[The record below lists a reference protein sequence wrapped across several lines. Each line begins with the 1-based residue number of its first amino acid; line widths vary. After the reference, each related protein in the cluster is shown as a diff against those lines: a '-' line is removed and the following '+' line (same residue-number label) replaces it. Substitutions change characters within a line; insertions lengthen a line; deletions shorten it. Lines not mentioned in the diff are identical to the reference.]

1 MDDGKITALV
11 LLDLSAAFDTVDHKI
26 LLSRLQYH
34 LGIHDIALDWC
45 KSYLLNRPQHACIGN
60 AISKP
65 VILDYSVPQ
74 GSVLGPQWFT
84 IYTSPV
90 RDIILKYNLN
100 YHVYADDTQLYIT
113 FKSSQEPADSC
124 ITTLEKCIQEIR
136 SWMRQNFLKLND
148 EKTEFL
154 LFGSRQQLSKVSLPF
169 ITIGDSQITPSSQA
183 RNLGVI
189 FDSTMTLKTSYCI
202 SNIVRVSSFHI
213 RNISRI
219 RKYLNQSAAE
229 QIIHAFVT
237 SRLDNG
243 NALFYGLP
251 QNQISRLQ
259 HIQNT
264 AARVVT
270 LSRKSCHIT
279 PILKELHWLPVSQ
292 RIVFKLMLIVHKSV
306 NNIAPIYISELLK
319 VYTPSR
325 NLRSSNMS
333 LLKEPT
339 SKRTWGDRSFS
350 VAAPRLWNH
359 LPTKVKSCHSIT
371 RFKSLLKTH
380 LMSQFFKDDV
390 YL

>member
-1 MDDGKITALV
+1 MFVLV
-11 LLDLSAAFDTVDHKI
+11 TLSPI
-26 LLSRLQYH
+26 LLFLT
-34 LGIHDIALDWC
+34 
-45 KSYLLNRPQHACIGN
+45 
-60 AISKP
+60 
-65 VILDYSVPQ
+65 ILYPQ

-84 IYTSPV
+84 VYTSPV

-148 EKTEFL
+148 QKTEFL
-154 LFGSRQQLSKVSLPF
+154 LFGSRQQLSKVCLPF

-189 FDSTMTLKTSYCI
+189 FDSTMTLKPHI

-243 NALFYGLP
+243 NALLYGLP
-251 QNQISRLQ
+251 QNNISRLQ

-292 RIVFKLMLIVHKSV
+292 RIVFKLMLIVHKSF

-339 SKRTWGDRSFS
+339 SKRTWGDISFS
-350 VAAPRLWNH
+350 VVAPRLWNH
-359 LPTKVKSCHSIT
+359 LPTKLKSCHSKT
-371 RFKSLLKTH
+371 RLMSLLKTH
-380 LMSQFFKDDV
+380 LMSQV

>member
-1 MDDGKITALV
+1 MTK
-11 LLDLSAAFDTVDHKI
+11 K
-26 LLSRLQYH
+26 Q
-34 LGIHDIALDWC
+34 
-45 KSYLLNRPQHACIGN
+45 
-60 AISKP
+60 
-65 VILDYSVPQ
+65 
-74 GSVLGPQWFT
+74 
-84 IYTSPV
+84 
-90 RDIILKYNLN
+90 
-100 YHVYADDTQLYIT
+100 
-113 FKSSQEPADSC
+113 
-124 ITTLEKCIQEIR
+124 
-136 SWMRQNFLKLND
+136 
-148 EKTEFL
+148 FL
-154 LFGSRQQLSKVSLPF
+154 LFGSPQQLSKVSLPF
-169 ITIGDSQITPSSQA
+169 ITIGDSQITTSSQA

-189 FDSTMTLKTSYCI
+189 FDSTMTLKPHI

-229 QIIHAFVT
+229 QIRHAFVT

-306 NNIAPIYISELLK
+306 NNIAPMLK
-319 VYTPSR
+319 VYAPSR
-325 NLRSSNMS
+325 NLHSSNMS
-333 LLKEPT
+333 LLQEPT
-339 SKRTWGDRSFS
+339 SKQTWGDRSFS

-359 LPTKVKSCHSIT
+359 LPTELKSSVT
-371 RFKSLLKTH
+371 RFK
-380 LMSQFFKDDV
+380 
-390 YL
+390 

>member
-1 MDDGKITALV
+1 MNPTR
-11 LLDLSAAFDTVDHKI
+11 I
-26 LLSRLQYH
+26 LFT
-34 LGIHDIALDWC
+34 C
-45 KSYLLNRPQHACIGN
+45 MTLNIF
-60 AISKP
+60 S
-65 VILDYSVPQ
+65 
-74 GSVLGPQWFT
+74 QWP
-84 IYTSPV
+84 I
-90 RDIILKYNLN
+90 
-100 YHVYADDTQLYIT
+100 
-113 FKSSQEPADSC
+113 
-124 ITTLEKCIQEIR
+124 EK
-136 SWMRQNFLKLND
+136 LKLKVELSVKYRRFGCYIWLDND
-148 EKTEFL
+148 
-154 LFGSRQQLSKVSLPF
+154 S
-169 ITIGDSQITPSSQA
+169 
-183 RNLGVI
+183 
-189 FDSTMTLKTSYCI
+189 KTSYLQHCH
-202 SNIVRVSSFHI
+202 VRVSSFHI

-270 LSRKSCHIT
+270 LSRKSCHIN
-279 PILKELHWLPVSQ
+279 PILKELHWLPFSQ

-359 LPTKVKSCHSIT
+359 LPTKLKSCHSIT

>member
-1 MDDGKITALV
+1 MHLSHHGSIT
-11 LLDLSAAFDTVDHKI
+11 
-26 LLSRLQYH
+26 
-34 LGIHDIALDWC
+34 G
-45 KSYLLNRPQHACIGN
+45 
-60 AISKP
+60 
-65 VILDYSVPQ
+65 
-74 GSVLGPQWFT
+74 
-84 IYTSPV
+84 
-90 RDIILKYNLN
+90 
-100 YHVYADDTQLYIT
+100 
-113 FKSSQEPADSC
+113 
-124 ITTLEKCIQEIR
+124 
-136 SWMRQNFLKLND
+136 M
-148 EKTEFL
+148 
-154 LFGSRQQLSKVSLPF
+154 LF
-169 ITIGDSQITPSSQA
+169 
-183 RNLGVI
+183 
-189 FDSTMTLKTSYCI
+189 
-202 SNIVRVSSFHI
+202 
-213 RNISRI
+213 
-219 RKYLNQSAAE
+219 
-229 QIIHAFVT
+229 
-237 SRLDNG
+237 
-243 NALFYGLP
+243 FYGLP

-292 RIVFKLMLIVHKSV
+292 IIVFKLMLIVHKSV

-359 LPTKVKSCHSIT
+359 LPTKLKSFHSIT

-390 YL
+390 

>member
-1 MDDGKITALV
+1 M
-11 LLDLSAAFDTVDHKI
+11 I
-26 LLSRLQYH
+26 LLKTWLSVTSRGASSNLQT
-34 LGIHDIALDWC
+34 
-45 KSYLLNRPQHACIGN
+45 
-60 AISKP
+60 
-65 VILDYSVPQ
+65 SV
-74 GSVLGPQWFT
+74 SLR
-84 IYTSPV
+84 ICRSS
-90 RDIILKYNLN
+90 IILRVTVRK
-100 YHVYADDTQLYIT
+100 
-113 FKSSQEPADSC
+113 
-124 ITTLEKCIQEIR
+124 
-136 SWMRQNFLKLND
+136 
-148 EKTEFL
+148 
-154 LFGSRQQLSKVSLPF
+154 SKVSLPF

-189 FDSTMTLKTSYCI
+189 FDSTMTLKPHI

-229 QIIHAFVT
+229 QIIHAFVK

-270 LSRKSCHIT
+270 LSRKSSHIT

-325 NLRSSNMS
+325 NLCSSNIVCLFILS
-333 LLKEPT
+333 LFWISLSIQST
-339 SKRTWGDRSFS
+339 GL
-350 VAAPRLWNH
+350 PRG
-359 LPTKVKSCHSIT
+359 P
-371 RFKSLLKTH
+371 
-380 LMSQFFKDDV
+380 D
-390 YL
+390 

>member
-1 MDDGKITALV
+1 MFVLV
-11 LLDLSAAFDTVDHKI
+11 TLSPNLLFSTI
-26 LLSRLQYH
+26 LY
-34 LGIHDIALDWC
+34 
-45 KSYLLNRPQHACIGN
+45 
-60 AISKP
+60 
-65 VILDYSVPQ
+65 PQ
-74 GSVLGPQWFT
+74 GSVLGPQWLT
-84 IYTSPV
+84 VYTSPV

-124 ITTLEKCIQEIR
+124 ITTLEKCIQEIH
-136 SWMRQNFLKLND
+136 SWMRRNILKLND

-154 LFGSRQQLSKVSLPF
+154 LFGSRQQLSKVSLPCT
-169 ITIGDSQITPSSQA
+169 TIGDSQITPSSSQA
-183 RNLGVI
+183 LNLGVI
-189 FDSTMTLKTSYCI
+189 FDSTMTLKPHI

-229 QIIHAFVT
+229 QIIHTFVT

-279 PILKELHWLPVSQ
+279 PTLKELHWLPVSQ
-292 RIVFKLMLIVHKSV
+292 RIVFKLI
-306 NNIAPIYISELLK
+306 
-319 VYTPSR
+319 
-325 NLRSSNMS
+325 
-333 LLKEPT
+333 
-339 SKRTWGDRSFS
+339 
-350 VAAPRLWNH
+350 
-359 LPTKVKSCHSIT
+359 C
-371 RFKSLLKTH
+371 
-380 LMSQFFKDDV
+380 
-390 YL
+390 

>member
-1 MDDGKITALV
+1 MHLSHHGSIT
-11 LLDLSAAFDTVDHKI
+11 
-26 LLSRLQYH
+26 
-34 LGIHDIALDWC
+34 
-45 KSYLLNRPQHACIGN
+45 
-60 AISKP
+60 
-65 VILDYSVPQ
+65 
-74 GSVLGPQWFT
+74 
-84 IYTSPV
+84 
-90 RDIILKYNLN
+90 
-100 YHVYADDTQLYIT
+100 
-113 FKSSQEPADSC
+113 
-124 ITTLEKCIQEIR
+124 
-136 SWMRQNFLKLND
+136 
-148 EKTEFL
+148 
-154 LFGSRQQLSKVSLPF
+154 
-169 ITIGDSQITPSSQA
+169 
-183 RNLGVI
+183 
-189 FDSTMTLKTSYCI
+189 
-202 SNIVRVSSFHI
+202 
-213 RNISRI
+213 
-219 RKYLNQSAAE
+219 
-229 QIIHAFVT
+229 
-237 SRLDNG
+237 G

-270 LSRKSCHIT
+270 LSRKSCHMT

-359 LPTKVKSCHSIT
+359 LPTKLKSCHSIA

>member
-1 MDDGKITALV
+1 MGLYQLTRNLKFGTVRHPVLYSSTDHDVTWLHFAWPLEYQGDFQPGKSV
-11 LLDLSAAFDTVDHKI
+11 
-26 LLSRLQYH
+26 
-34 LGIHDIALDWC
+34 
-45 KSYLLNRPQHACIGN
+45 CI
-60 AISKP
+60 
-65 VILDYSVPQ
+65 
-74 GSVLGPQWFT
+74 
-84 IYTSPV
+84 
-90 RDIILKYNLN
+90 
-100 YHVYADDTQLYIT
+100 
-113 FKSSQEPADSC
+113 
-124 ITTLEKCIQEIR
+124 CIQKFGCYI
-136 SWMRQNFLKLND
+136 WLDND
-148 EKTEFL
+148 SKT
-154 LFGSRQQLSKVSLPF
+154 
-169 ITIGDSQITPSSQA
+169 
-183 RNLGVI
+183 
-189 FDSTMTLKTSYCI
+189 I